1 MKKLS
6 NCPLCSGSDL
16 EHYLKCIDYTKS
28 RKAFSLTLCN
38 TCEFVFTN
46 PRPSSKE
53 QFKYYEVK
61 DYISHSDTKEGL
73 INWFY
78 HKIRKVNTRLKFNV
92 LGNTKGTVLEIGS
105 GTGDMLSMCK
115 SRGWKTIGIEP
126 CQKAR
131 EIAKKKHNI
140 DLLENLN
147 SEIGKVDRV
156 MLWHVLEHIDELKT
170 LLEHIFQILKKDGE
184 LIVAVP
190 NLKSYDAKVYKEYW
204 AAYDV
209 PRHLSHFQKNSLQ
222 KLAENY
228 NYRIRTI
235 KPLWFDSCYIS
246 MLSEKNKNGK
256 CNFWKAA
263 RIGLWSNLKAWLFNK
278 EYSSIIAV
286 MTKKHD

>member
-92 LGNTKGTVLEIGS
+92 LGNTKGTVLEIG
-105 GTGDMLSMCK
+105 
-115 SRGWKTIGIEP
+115 
-126 CQKAR
+126 
-131 EIAKKKHNI
+131 
-140 DLLENLN
+140 
-147 SEIGKVDRV
+147 
-156 MLWHVLEHIDELKT
+156 
-170 LLEHIFQILKKDGE
+170 
-184 LIVAVP
+184 
-190 NLKSYDAKVYKEYW
+190 
-204 AAYDV
+204 
-209 PRHLSHFQKNSLQ
+209 
-222 KLAENY
+222 
-228 NYRIRTI
+228 
-235 KPLWFDSCYIS
+235 
-246 MLSEKNKNGK
+246 
-256 CNFWKAA
+256 
-263 RIGLWSNLKAWLFNK
+263 
-278 EYSSIIAV
+278 
-286 MTKKHD
+286 